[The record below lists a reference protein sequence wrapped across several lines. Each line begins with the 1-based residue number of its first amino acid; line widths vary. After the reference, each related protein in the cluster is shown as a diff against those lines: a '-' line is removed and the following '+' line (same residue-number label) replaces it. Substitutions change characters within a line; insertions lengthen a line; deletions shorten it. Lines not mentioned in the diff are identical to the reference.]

1 MCDAV
6 LIRVHLQ
13 FLDILFLHMRLLHR
27 RLVAIILVKHDR
39 REHRVN
45 REATLDTTSTTS
57 QDHGILDH
65 GTKE

>member
-57 QDHGILDH
+57 QGHGILDH